1 MRLSLRILQTVLL
14 FVLCAGCKLTTAEYM
29 QKQRGYRVVSGHVYK
44 LSGLDDPKV
53 TKLKNGTAYLVTQEG
68 ASVEM
73 YFNKRDPR
81 TRQRIRRTF
90 ELLPGDQFINSQPVS
105 HVLIKQ

>member
-1 MRLSLRILQTVLL
+1 VRLSPRILLAGLL
-14 FVLCAGCKLTTAEYM
+14 FVLCTGCKLTTAEYM

-44 LSGLDDPKV
+44 LSGLDEPEV

-68 ASVEM
+68 ATVEM
-73 YFNKRDPR
+73 YFDKRHPR

-90 ELLPGDQFINSQPVS
+90 ELLPGDQFINSQPFS